1 MNNNDYYDIDIRIR
15 IKIDNIVTYGSG
27 ISELLQKIDQLG
39 SINKAAQNIG
49 MNYKKALSIIKR
61 AESKLG
67 KNLIE
72 KSIGGTKGGG
82 SELTQFGKFFVYQFN
97 AVEEDVKKYTL
108 ELIKKSFK
116 EFEQ

>member
-67 KNLIE
+67 KKLIE
-72 KSIGGTKGGG
+72 KSIGGTMGGG

-97 AVEEDVKKYTL
+97 AMEKEVKEYTL
-108 ELIKKSFK
+108 KLMK
-116 EFEQ
+116 EYFEKL